1 MKKVLKNKKR
11 ICTVFVMLIV
21 SIFYNLLFFI
31 KNGVWNSDVVGVSIV
46 MVLSALLTCIV
57 FPSEV

>member
-1 MKKVLKNKKR
+1 LKKVLKNKKR

>member
-11 ICTVFVMLIV
+11 ICTVLVMLIV